1 LRPGTEPEFIAGTGE
16 RIDLLGDA
24 GVEECFFVPFDE
36 HISKLT
42 PQQFIDDV
50 LIAKLRVRAV
60 VTGEK
65 FRFGNARAGDAAL
78 ARTALEAHGV
88 AFVGVP
94 NTAHDGERIS
104 STRIRGLIAA
114 GKVEEAQTLLGHA
127 YTLRGTV
134 RLGAGR
140 GHDLG
145 FPTANVVPHERL
157 LLPGDG
163 VYAAVARYDGR
174 DYASLVSIGTNPTF
188 EGTARTVEA
197 WLRDFDQTIY
207 GREIALRDFRFVR
220 GQQKFASAEALVER
234 MQLDLEAVAYP
245 SYG

>member
-1 LRPGTEPEFIAGTGE
+1 
-16 RIDLLGDA
+16 
-24 GVEECFFVPFDE
+24 
-36 HISKLT
+36 
-42 PQQFIDDV
+42 
-50 LIAKLRVRAV
+50 
-60 VTGEK
+60 
-65 FRFGNARAGDAAL
+65 
-78 ARTALEAHGV
+78 
-88 AFVGVP
+88 
-94 NTAHDGERIS
+94 
-104 STRIRGLIAA
+104 
-114 GKVEEAQTLLGHA
+114 
-127 YTLRGTV
+127 
-134 RLGAGR
+134 
-140 GHDLG
+140 
-145 FPTANVVPHERL
+145 L